1 MPLMDQPSVQNIE
14 THQDLIRALTA
25 LARLLARQAVHEFAE
40 AKQVV
45 DPLPPLNKDEGVG
58 NDQQ

>member
-1 MPLMDQPSVQNIE
+1 MPLMVQRSVRNIE
-14 THQDLIRALTA
+14 THQDVIKALTA
-25 LARLLARQAVHEFAE
+25 LARLLALQAVHELAE